1 MKVYLL
7 RHGEIEC
14 GAEMRFIGQTDVPLS
29 DTGVKQAL
37 WWRDALEPVAVEGIY
52 CSDLVRSR
60 HTAEIVAQKQ
70 TSPLTVVP
78 ELREIGLGEW
88 DGLTVDEVRT
98 AFPGEWEKR
107 GQNIDGYRPSGGE
120 SFSDLAFR
128 ALPAFD
134 RIMNKG
140 RKTALVVGHAGVN
153 RVILCEV
160 SRHALETSFPTSSG
174 LRRSEH
180 HRGPLRL
187 LASLSG
193 KLEALLG
200 TGWRKFR
207 LGLGVRQASCLPSL
221 SQAGTSTEIV

>member
-14 GAEMRFIGQTDVPLS
+14 AVQKRFIGKTDMPLS

-37 WWRDALEPVAVEGIY
+37 WWRDALEPVAIEGIY

-70 TSPLTVVP
+70 TSPLTVLP

-88 DGLTVDEVRT
+88 DGLTVDEVKT

-134 RIMNKG
+134 QIMNKG
-140 RKTALVVGHAGVN
+140 RETVLIVGHAGVN

-160 SRHALETSFPTSSG
+160 LGMSLRHL
-174 LRRSEH
+174 
-180 HRGPLRL
+180 
-187 LASLSG
+187 
-193 KLEALLG
+193 
-200 TGWRKFR
+200 FR
-207 LGLGVRQASCLPSL
+207 LRQDYGALNIIEGSIEFRQVCLVNRRPY
-221 SQAGTSTEIV
+221 